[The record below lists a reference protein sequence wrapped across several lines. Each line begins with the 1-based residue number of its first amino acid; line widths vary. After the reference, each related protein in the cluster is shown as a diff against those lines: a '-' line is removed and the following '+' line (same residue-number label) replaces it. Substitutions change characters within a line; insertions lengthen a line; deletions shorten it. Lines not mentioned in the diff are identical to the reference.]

1 MLSFRVYVESN
12 PRLLSPIPIVAS
24 VFLPQARGKSLPLKL
39 LADPPSLTPVAS
51 ISYENAMGRGVM
63 CFLPGSNLESLTPVF
78 ATLPKNTPATP
89 LVATHPK
96 TQDLKSFVC
105 HTSAKEEGARPR
117 STIPPRPKALFFRVF
132 LSFIGMISCALP
144 LLAQAIPTDTFTE
157 LTARAAKPPN
167 STRYEQAPT
176 LH

>member
-1 MLSFRVYVESN
+1 MLSFRVYVESD

-78 ATLPKNTPATP
+78 ATLPKNTPTTP
-89 LVATHPK
+89 LVATHPR
-96 TQDLKSFVC
+96 TQDLKGDYVLD
-105 HTSAKEEGARPR
+105 K
-117 STIPPRPKALFFRVF
+117 
-132 LSFIGMISCALP
+132 
-144 LLAQAIPTDTFTE
+144 
-157 LTARAAKPPN
+157 AKPIW
-167 STRYEQAPT
+167 
-176 LH
+176 